1 MVKTSNPEILKCC
14 LAGENVRFP
23 VFQVFSFPPP
33 FGAVKICRRPD
44 APDAAV
50 IAAPLPGTHPEGRA
64 RLSTRGQECHAL
76 GRFGVSPA
84 RTPSDP
90 PPSARRDSGVASV
103 KVRLHKRHNTL
114 STIKISTINA
124 QFNDHYARK
133 GSVPG
138 RYRPPRKGA
147 DKITLKIL
155 QVCA

>member
-1 MVKTSNPEILKCC
+1 MLSRRGECQISSFSGFQFPAPVRR
-14 LAGENVRFP
+14 GENL
-23 VFQVFSFPPP
+23 PPTRRTRRRRHRRSVAGNSS
-33 FGAVKICRRPD
+33 GA
-44 APDAAV
+44 
-50 IAAPLPGTHPEGRA
+50 RA